1 MLHGQRQKIPD
12 FIIVD
17 AAHQHG
23 VQLQIL
29 KSGVLRCPDARKSV
43 LQISPAGDFPE
54 SLRLQGVQT
63 DVQPVHSGFPQGLRQ
78 LRQEAAVGGQAQ
90 LLQLRDGPQPPADIQ
105 NSPPHQRLPAGES
118 DLPDAQSDRRSPDLH
133 KLLYRE
139 DRAVRS
145 LFHALR
151 RHTVPTAV
159 VA

>member
-1 MLHGQRQKIPD
+1 MSLEELAKDYR
-12 FIIVD
+12 
-17 AAHQHG
+17 AAAAP
-23 VQLQIL
+23 IR
-29 KSGVLRCPDARKSV
+29 LR
-43 LQISPAGDFPE
+43 
-54 SLRLQGVQT
+54 
-63 DVQPVHSGFPQGLRQ
+63 LRQ

-105 NSPPHQRLPAGES
+105 NSPPHQRFPAGES
-118 DLPDAQSDRRSPDLH
+118 DLLDAQSDRRSPDLH

-151 RHTVPTAV
+151 WHTVPTAV